1 MSHNIPCP
9 PATSSTQPP
18 WINDMNV
25 CIWPDRMAEFST
37 SGTGADVLVFLEP
50 DSASLSITDPSHRTP
65 ENQRVAA
72 MQTDDQRGCERKV
85 GVRIRPLPF
94 HHADYTL

>member
-1 MSHNIPCP
+1 
-9 PATSSTQPP
+9 
-18 WINDMNV
+18 MNV